1 MAILPQE
8 SPVRRFIRV
17 VPEVTRAFE
26 ERRPV
31 VALESSV
38 LVQGLPI
45 PENRDAAQRMSAA
58 VRAYDAVPAV
68 TAVARGVPTVG
79 LEQEELDRF
88 LRRDGI
94 RKVSARDIPIA
105 VASGVDGATTVAA
118 SIAIA
123 ALGGV
128 RVFST
133 GGIGGV
139 HRGAPLD
146 ESADLLEL
154 SRTRVIC
161 VCSGAKSI
169 LDLPAT
175 WERLETLGI
184 PVVGYRT
191 DEFPGFFTASTGIR
205 LTARAESAA
214 EVAAM
219 FDAHVAFGREQALL
233 VVNPP
238 PAEHALER
246 GAVESAVRQSLAD
259 AVRAGI
265 GGPALTPFLLEAFA
279 RATGGTSL
287 PANLALL
294 ESNASVAAQVA
305 AAMRS

>member
-1 MAILPQE
+1 MV
-8 SPVRRFIRV
+8 S
-17 VPEVTRAFE
+17 EVARAVAE
-26 ERRPV
+26 GRPV

-38 LVQGLPI
+38 LAQGLPI
-45 PENRDAAQRMSAA
+45 PANREAAERMVRA
-58 VRAYDAVPAV
+58 VRGHGAVPAI

-79 LEQEELDRF
+79 LEPADLERF
-88 LRRDGI
+88 LKREGV

-118 SIAIA
+118 SIALA
-123 ALGGV
+123 TLGGV
-128 RVFST
+128 DVFST

-139 HRGAPLD
+139 HRGVPVD

-154 SRTRVIC
+154 SRTLIIC

-191 DEFPGFFTASTGIR
+191 DELPGFFTASTGIR
-205 LTARAESAA
+205 LTARVESAA
-214 EVAAM
+214 EIAKM
-219 FDAHVAFGREQALL
+219 FEAHVNLGRTQALL

-238 PAEHALER
+238 PAEHALGRAEVD
-246 GAVESAVRQSLAD
+246 GAVKQALAQ
-259 AVRAGI
+259 ASRAGI
-265 GGPALTPFLLEAFA
+265 RGHELTPYLLESLAQT
-279 RATGGTSL
+279 TGGSSV

-294 ESNASVAAQVA
+294 ESNAALAAEIA
-305 AAMRS
+305 AAMRA

>member
-1 MAILPQE
+1 MV
-8 SPVRRFIRV
+8 S
-17 VPEVTRAFE
+17 EVARAVAE
-26 ERRPV
+26 GRPV

-38 LVQGLPI
+38 LAQGLRI
-45 PENRDAAQRMSAA
+45 PANREAAERMVRA
-58 VRAYDAVPAV
+58 VRSHGAVPAI

-79 LEQEELDRF
+79 LEQADLERF
-88 LRRDGI
+88 LKREGV

-118 SIAIA
+118 SIALA
-123 ALGGV
+123 TLGGV
-128 RVFST
+128 DVFAT

-139 HRGAPLD
+139 HRGAPVD

-154 SRTRVIC
+154 SRTLIIC
-161 VCSGAKSI
+161 VCAGAKSI

-191 DEFPGFFTASTGIR
+191 DELPGFFTASTGIK

-214 EVAAM
+214 EIARMFEAHARLGRPQAM
-219 FDAHVAFGREQALL
+219 L

-238 PAEHALER
+238 PAEHALDRGEVD
-246 GAVESAVRQSLAD
+246 GAVKQALAD
-259 AVRAGI
+259 AARAGI
-265 GGPALTPFLLEAFA
+265 GGPALTAFLLESLA
-279 RATGGTSL
+279 RATGGSSL

-294 ESNASVAAQVA
+294 ESNAAVAAEIA
-305 AAMRS
+305 AARRA